1 MNFLG
6 YDLDPL
12 IVGVGVSWVCV
23 VILLVILLHHLRS
36 N

>member
-1 MNFLG
+1 MIFLG

-12 IVGVGVSWVCV
+12 IVGVGVAWFGV
-23 VILLVILLHHLRS
+23 VILLVVLFHYLRS